1 MRSYRLRCLM
11 AAPPLVI
18 SSVAIGPAAF
28 ARAVPDV
35 VPAASCQVLPNKSQP
50 GTVIFDFQGFNGP
63 FVLTNKDAGT
73 SKTLTGF
80 GTDLHYSGG
89 EKPGVYTATPTGG
102 PSVNCTG
109 NGAAAAET
117 EGEGDQA
124 KAQEQF
130 RTGYQQGLRDTL
142 ATCEKN
148 APKNLAPDPN
158 WQSGYDKGAET
169 AINSKRCTDN
179 AN

>member
-1 MRSYRLRCLM
+1 MRSYRLRCLV

-18 SSVAIGPAAF
+18 SSLAIGPAAF
-28 ARAVPDV
+28 ARSAPDA
-35 VPAASCQVLPNKSQP
+35 VPAASCQVVANKSAP
-50 GTVIFDFQGFNGP
+50 GTVVFDFQGFNGP

-73 SKTLTGF
+73 STTLTGF

-89 EKPGVYTATPTGG
+89 EKPGIYTATPAGG
-102 PSVNCTG
+102 PSVTCTG
-109 NGAAAAET
+109 NGAAAEA

-148 APKNLAPDPN
+148 LPKNLAPDPN
-158 WQSGYDKGAET
+158 WQSGYDKGAAT
-169 AINSKRCTDN
+169 ALGSKRCTDN
-179 AN
+179 G